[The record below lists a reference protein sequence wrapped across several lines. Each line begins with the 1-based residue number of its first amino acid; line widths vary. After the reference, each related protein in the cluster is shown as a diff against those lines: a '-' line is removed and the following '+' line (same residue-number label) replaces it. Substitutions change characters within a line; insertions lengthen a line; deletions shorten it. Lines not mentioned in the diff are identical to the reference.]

1 MELVIAVIGWAGAGL
16 LLAAYALAS
25 AERIAAGGPTF
36 QVMNLLGAVAL
47 TVNSACHRAWP
58 SAALNAAWIMI
69 GLLVLSRRSLSAADP
84 RSRAFWRCQAGIGPA
99 NVDRAS
105 SASIAASETP
115 YHRTLRWKTDW
126 NRLLITENRKSHSHS
141 SQL

>member
-84 RSRAFWRCQAGIGPA
+84 AEPSVLAVSGG
-99 NVDRAS
+99 DR
-105 SASIAASETP
+105 P
-115 YHRTLRWKTDW
+115 GQR
-126 NRLLITENRKSHSHS
+126 
-141 SQL
+141 